1 MAKVNGPPA
10 LQLPPLTDA
19 RLVKAYAHPTRVKI
33 LSILA
38 ATSSSPRKLA
48 EDIDEPINNVTYHVK
63 VLKRLGCIERVAST
77 DVHGGRVKQTFYRAT
92 RQPLMH
98 LDAWEKLSD
107 LEKHVWAEATMRIV
121 TQNVED
127 SMRGG
132 IFLDPDDGHL
142 SRTPVTI
149 DQEAWTEATA
159 VLDRAAEEIFEIQAR
174 ASERLDDSDE
184 SGFHAKIVIL
194 QFRHQDSF

>member
-1 MAKVNGPPA
+1 MNGPPA
-10 LQLPPLTDA
+10 VQLPPLTDA

-33 LSILA
+33 LSVLA
-38 ATSSSPRKLA
+38 VTSSTPMRLA
-48 EDIDEPINNVTYHVK
+48 EDIGEPPDNVHYHIK
-63 VLKRLGCIERVAST
+63 VLRGLDCIERVAST
-77 DVHGGRVKQTFYRAT
+77 DVHGGRVKQHFYRAT

-98 LDAWEKLSD
+98 LDAWDKLSD
-107 LEKHVWAEATMRIV
+107 REKHTWVGATMRIV

-142 SRTPVTI
+142 SRIPVTI
-149 DQEAWTEATA
+149 DQEAWAEATA

-174 ASERLDDSDE
+174 ASERLKE
-184 SGFHAKIVIL
+184 NEEPGFHAKVVIL
-194 QFRHQDSF
+194 QFRHQDPF